1 MKYLKITLVGCWVFG
16 IGINAA
22 YVIPTS
28 KVINLIFV
36 VAKVMNF
43 DLSNAVLPVVE
54 LIVYQDVDR
63 GFIKN

>member
-1 MKYLKITLVGCWVFG
+1 MFG